1 MKVIDL
7 FAGVGGM
14 SLGAAKAGFTLAG
27 AVELDP
33 IAIET
38 HQQNF
43 PNSAHLK
50 CDVSSLKGDD
60 LKRELK
66 LKRGELTGIIG
77 GPPCQGFSSMG
88 RRDIEDPRNSLFI
101 HYFRLVGELQ
111 PDFFVAENVLGIL
124 DSKYDKIRKEALSLL
139 EKKYILLQ
147 PITISAKDL
156 GAPTTRTRVFFIGVK
171 KSHKAI
177 ATKIKFGLQLEKYNF
192 VKDALLGLSD
202 EVSFNEEEWVSTEKH
217 KDSYIAKISRLIPE
231 GVGDPESIE
240 RFLLKSEVSGM
251 VGTRHTKE
259 VIQRFE
265 MVLEGQTDKV
275 SRAPRLRQN
284 GFCPT
289 LRAGTNKDR
298 GSYQAVRP
306 IHPTQHRV
314 ITPREAARLQGFPD
328 WFQFHKTKWH
338 SFRQIGNSVSPIVSE
353 HILRQIKEVLFNI

>member
-14 SLGAAKAGFTLAG
+14 SLGAVKAGFSLAG

-33 IAIET
+33 IAIKTHET
-38 HQQNF
+38 NF
-43 PNSAHLK
+43 PKSVHLE
-50 CDVSSLKGDD
+50 CDVSGITGDD

-66 LKRGELTGIIG
+66 LNLGDPVGIIG

-88 RRDIEDPRNSLFI
+88 RRDVDDPRNSLFI
-101 HYFRLVGELQ
+101 HYFRIVNELQ

-124 DSKYDKIRKEALSLL
+124 DSKYDKIREQAFLL
-139 EKKYILLQ
+139 LKNDYTLLQ
-147 PITISAKDL
+147 PVTISAKDV

-171 KSHKAI
+171 NNYKSLVSKLDFN
-177 ATKIKFGLQLEKYNF
+177 IKLDKPFF
-192 VKDALLGLSD
+192 VKDALLGLPK
-202 EVSFNEEEWVSTEKH
+202 EVSFNEGHWSYTEKIQN
-217 KDSYIAKISRLIPE
+217 SYSELISRHIPE
-231 GVGDPESIE
+231 EIGDPDSVE
-240 RFLLKSEVSGM
+240 RFLIKSEISGM
-251 VGTRHTKE
+251 MGTKHTNE
-259 VIQRFE
+259 VIKRFE
-265 MVLEGQTDKV
+265 RVEEGQTDKV
-275 SRAPRLRQN
+275 SKAPRLRQN

-289 LRAGTNKDR
+289 LRAGTAKDK

-306 IHPTQHRV
+306 IHPTENRV

-353 HILRQIKEVLFNI
+353 HLLNRIREVLFY